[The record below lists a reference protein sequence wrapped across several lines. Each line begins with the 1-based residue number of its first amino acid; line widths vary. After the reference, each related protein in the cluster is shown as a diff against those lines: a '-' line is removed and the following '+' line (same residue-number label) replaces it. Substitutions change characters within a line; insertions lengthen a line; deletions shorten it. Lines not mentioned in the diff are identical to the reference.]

1 MLPGNGTLLAELP
14 QPPPRSELVG
24 LDRLRSEA
32 YLASP
37 VAQIVVTADGLVAL
51 TNRQAEVLFGVS
63 AKEVG
68 RPFRDLDVS
77 YRPIELRGHIEQAQV
92 ERRMVRVPPGARP
105 SSCSASPAPRDV
117 SGYGPDHSLDVDSSL
132 EVISTFMA

>member
-51 TNRQAEVLFGVS
+51 TNRQAEV
-63 AKEVG
+63 
-68 RPFRDLDVS
+68 
-77 YRPIELRGHIEQAQV
+77 
-92 ERRMVRVPPGARP
+92 ERRMVRVPDVEYLRTPGEPVHLDDQRRT
-105 SSCSASPAPRDV
+105 PRAHRAAGRGRRVPGGDPRQRA
-117 SGYGPDHSLDVDSSL
+117 GRGRRGGR
-132 EVISTFMA
+132 